1 MNVSTSESVSD
12 QLVVS
17 ALEENLAIIRFGIDK
32 RVAYVNKNFA
42 SAVGYRPDELIGMPH
57 EKLCFPELVNSP
69 SYESMWK
76 NLHKGVSSSGKIKRK
91 AKDGSTVWLEATYM
105 PVFSEDKRT
114 VLGVTK
120 VATDVTKRQDTALG
134 VVEELNQMA
143 QSLTEQADEG
153 RKRNE
158 ELLKRIGELADVS
171 TNNTNNLEILQ
182 KHSENIQGIVKT
194 IRAIASQTNLLALN
208 AAIEAARA
216 GEHGRGFDVVAK
228 EVRKLSSN
236 VEASI
241 VEVRDGI
248 DAITKEVTLIASG
261 TVRAQANIDECK
273 KEVEVAMDAFFHLA
287 SSAAELESQ
296 AHEVTNIV

>member
-1 MNVSTSESVSD
+1 MNVSTSQSVTD

-17 ALEENLAIIRFGIDK
+17 ALEENLAIIRFGLDK
-32 RVAYVNKNFA
+32 RVAYVNRNFA
-42 SAVGYRPDELIGMPH
+42 SAVGYRPEEMIGMSH
-57 EKLCFPELVNSP
+57 ERLCFPEFVNS
-69 SYESMWK
+69 SAYGIMWK
-76 NLHKGVSSSGKIKRK
+76 DLQKGRASSGKIKRK

-105 PVFSEDKRT
+105 PVFSDDKRT
-114 VLGVTK
+114 VLGITK
-120 VATDVTKRQDTALG
+120 VATDVTKRQDTSLK
-134 VVEELNQMA
+134 VVADLNRMA

-153 RKRNE
+153 RNRNE
-158 ELLKRIGELADVS
+158 ELLKRIGELAEVS
-171 TNNTNNLEILQ
+171 SDNTNILETLQ

-248 DAITKEVTLIASG
+248 EAITKEVSLIASG
-261 TVRAQANIDECK
+261 TERAQANIEECK
-273 KEVEVAMDAFFHLA
+273 KEVEVAMDVFFHLA

-296 AHEVTNIV
+296 SQEVANIV